1 MFINFS
7 SSRPNFPVS
16 PSALWSTYT
25 MVFRP
30 FNVCTIISWFTFSLV
45 PHLKKCWRVCQRTER
60 SRPAFILIYF
70 FFKCCIIILLLSIER
85 FNFIIK
91 IRLRLKRFS
100 FIISKYLYIYIF
112 ILYTRDTFSCLQAE
126 RRVASP
132 FLNRRKFQWMRETDP
147 HKFVVRWLKSLL
159 PSNCTQTLVR
169 VLRIPIRQRFF
180 NRENSII
187 DL

>member
-1 MFINFS
+1 MYVPLFVVYFLS
-7 SSRPNFPVS
+7 G
-16 PSALWSTYT
+16 ST
-25 MVFRP
+25 F
-30 FNVCTIISWFTFSLV
+30 
-45 PHLKKCWRVCQRTER
+45 KKMLTVCQRTER

-70 FFKCCIIILLLSIER
+70 FIIIDRTIQ
-85 FNFIIK
+85 FYYK
-91 IRLRLKRFS
+91 LRLKRFS
-100 FIISKYLYIYIF
+100 FIISKYLYIYIY
-112 ILYTRDTFSCLQAE
+112 ILTLHTRDTRAFSCLQAE

-132 FLNRRKFQWMRETDP
+132 FLNRRKFQWTRETDP

>member
-1 MFINFS
+1 MEYIYNGISAIQCMYHYFVVYFLS
-7 SSRPNFPVS
+7 GSTFKKMLTGLSTYREVSSRFYFD
-16 PSALWSTYT
+16 L
-25 MVFRP
+25 
-30 FNVCTIISWFTFSLV
+30 
-45 PHLKKCWRVCQRTER
+45 
-60 SRPAFILIYF
+60 F

-85 FNFIIK
+85 FNFITK

>member
-100 FIISKYLYIYIF
+100 FIISKYLYIYIY
-112 ILYTRDTFSCLQAE
+112 LYYTLGTHSLVCKQSVGSLPLFSTAGSFNERE
-126 RRVASP
+126 RRI
-132 FLNRRKFQWMRETDP
+132 LIN
-147 HKFVVRWLKSLL
+147 SL
-159 PSNCTQTLVR
+159 SVG
-169 VLRIPIRQRFF
+169 
-180 NRENSII
+180 
-187 DL
+187 

>member
-7 SSRPNFPVS
+7 SSRPNFPVKS
-16 PSALWSTYT
+16 IFHCGVHIQWCFGRSMYVPLFRGLLSLWFHVQKNVDVCSTLQ
-25 MVFRP
+25 RG
-30 FNVCTIISWFTFSLV
+30 LV
-45 PHLKKCWRVCQRTER
+45 PLLFWYYIFLLH
-60 SRPAFILIYF
+60 YY
-70 FFKCCIIILLLSIER
+70 IIIDRTIQ
-85 FNFIIK
+85 FYYK
-91 IRLRLKRFS
+91 LRLKRFS
-100 FIISKYLYIYIF
+100 FIISKYLYIYI
-112 ILYTRDTFSCLQAE
+112 LTLGTYAHSLVCKQSVGSLP
-126 RRVASP
+126 P
-132 FLNRRKFQWMRETDP
+132 FLNRRKFQWTRETDP